1 MPFVYFVYNLYLF
14 DLIMKN
20 TSNKII
26 VFDNVSATYK
36 NGVGIFDISFE
47 LDKSEFVFLMGP
59 TGSGKSTILRSI
71 YMDVFINKGK
81 ILYNGRN
88 LSKIRKRQVPKLR
101 RNMGMI
107 FQDYKLLEDRTVYD
121 NVALPLQIAG
131 QKSNFIKKK
140 VSEMLE
146 RVGILD
152 KYNSQPSKL
161 SGGERQRV
169 SIARALVKSPDL
181 ILADEPTGNLD
192 PIVADEIID
201 LLEELSNSVGTAIL
215 MSTHNFPLIRPRQK
229 RFIEID
235 QGKQI
240 THDI

>member
-1 MPFVYFVYNLYLF
+1 
-14 DLIMKN
+14 MKN
-20 TSNKII
+20 SSNKII

-36 NGVGIFDISFE
+36 NGVGVFDISFE
-47 LDKSEFVFLMGP
+47 LHKSEFVFLMGP

-101 RNMGMI
+101 RNIGMI

-121 NVALPLQIAG
+121 NVALPLQIDG
-131 QKSNFIKKK
+131 QKSNLIKKK

-146 RVGILD
+146 RVGISD
-152 KYNSQPSKL
+152 KHNIQPSKL

-215 MSTHNFPLIRPRQK
+215 MSTHNFPLIRNRQK

-240 THDI
+240 IHDI

>member
-1 MPFVYFVYNLYLF
+1 
-14 DLIMKN
+14 MKN
-20 TSNKII
+20 SSNKII

-36 NGVGIFDISFE
+36 NGVGIFNISFE

-101 RNMGMI
+101 RNIGMI

-131 QKSNFIKKK
+131 QKSNLIKKK

-169 SIARALVKSPDL
+169 SIARALVKAPDL

-240 THDI
+240 IHDI

>member
-1 MPFVYFVYNLYLF
+1 
-14 DLIMKN
+14 MKN
-20 TSNKII
+20 SSNKII

-36 NGVGIFDISFE
+36 NGVGVFDISFE

-81 ILYNGRN
+81 ILYNGN
-88 LSKIRKRQVPKLR
+88 DLSKIRKRQVPKLR
-101 RNMGMI
+101 RNIGMI

-121 NVALPLQIAG
+121 NVALPLQIEG
-131 QKSNFIKKK
+131 MKSNNIKTK
-140 VSEMLE
+140 VFEMLE
-146 RVGILD
+146 RVGIPD
-152 KYNSQPSKL
+152 KYKILPSKL

-201 LLEELSNSVGTAIL
+201 LLEELSNSIGTAIL
-215 MSTHNFPLIRPRQK
+215 MSTHNFPLIRPRHK

-240 THDI
+240 IHDI

>member
-1 MPFVYFVYNLYLF
+1 
-14 DLIMKN
+14 MKN
-20 TSNKII
+20 SSNKII

-47 LDKSEFVFLMGP
+47 LHKSEFVFLMGP

-88 LSKIRKRQVPKLR
+88 LSKIKKRQVPKLR
-101 RNMGMI
+101 RNIGMI

-121 NVALPLQIAG
+121 NVALPLQIDG
-131 QKSNFIKKK
+131 QKSNLIKKK

-152 KYNSQPSKL
+152 KHNSQPSKL

-169 SIARALVKSPDL
+169 SIARALVKAPDL

-240 THDI
+240 IHDI

>member
-1 MPFVYFVYNLYLF
+1 
-14 DLIMKN
+14 MKN
-20 TSNKII
+20 LSDKII

-47 LDKSEFVFLMGP
+47 LDNSEFVFLMGP

-81 ILYNGRN
+81 ILYNGKN

-101 RNMGMI
+101 RNIGMI

-131 QKSNFIKKK
+131 QKSILIKKK

-152 KYNSQPSKL
+152 KHNSQPSKL

-169 SIARALVKSPDL
+169 SIARALVKAPDL

-240 THDI
+240 IHDI

>member
-1 MPFVYFVYNLYLF
+1 
-14 DLIMKN
+14 MKN
-20 TSNKII
+20 SSNKII

-101 RNMGMI
+101 RNIGMI

>member
-1 MPFVYFVYNLYLF
+1 
-14 DLIMKN
+14 MKN
-20 TSNKII
+20 SSNKII

-36 NGVGIFDISFE
+36 NGVGVFDISFE

-81 ILYNGRN
+81 ILYNGKD

-101 RNMGMI
+101 RNIGMI

-121 NVALPLQIAG
+121 NIALPLQIAG
-131 QKSNFIKKK
+131 MKSNNIKTK
-140 VSEMLE
+140 VFEMLE
-146 RVGILD
+146 RVGISD
-152 KYNSQPSKL
+152 KYKILPSKL

-201 LLEELSNSVGTAIL
+201 LLEELSNSIGTAIL

-240 THDI
+240 IHDI

>member
-1 MPFVYFVYNLYLF
+1 
-14 DLIMKN
+14 MKN
-20 TSNKII
+20 SSNKII
-26 VFDNVSATYK
+26 VFDNVSATYE

-88 LSKIRKRQVPKLR
+88 LSKIRKRQVPRLR

-152 KYNSQPSKL
+152 KYNSQPNKL

-201 LLEELSNSVGTAIL
+201 LLEELSDSVGTAIL

>member
-1 MPFVYFVYNLYLF
+1 
-14 DLIMKN
+14 MKN
-20 TSNKII
+20 SSNKII

-36 NGVGIFDISFE
+36 NGVGVFDISFE

-81 ILYNGRN
+81 ILYNGKD

-101 RNMGMI
+101 RNIGMI

-121 NVALPLQIAG
+121 NIALPLQIAG
-131 QKSNFIKKK
+131 MKSNNIKTK
-140 VSEMLE
+140 VFEMLE
-146 RVGILD
+146 RVGISD
-152 KYNSQPSKL
+152 KHKILPSKL

-201 LLEELSNSVGTAIL
+201 LLEELSNSIGTAIL
-215 MSTHNFPLIRPRQK
+215 MSTHNFPLIRPRHK

-240 THDI
+240 IHDI

>member
-1 MPFVYFVYNLYLF
+1 
-14 DLIMKN
+14 MKN
-20 TSNKII
+20 SSNKTI

>member
-1 MPFVYFVYNLYLF
+1 
-14 DLIMKN
+14 MKN
-20 TSNKII
+20 SSNKII

-36 NGVGIFDISFE
+36 NGVGVFDISFE

-71 YMDVFINKGK
+71 YMDVYINKGK
-81 ILYNGRN
+81 ILYNGKN

-101 RNMGMI
+101 RNIGMI
-107 FQDYKLLEDRTVYD
+107 FQDYKLLEDRTIYD

-131 QKSNFIKKK
+131 MKNNNIKTK
-140 VSEMLE
+140 VYEMLE
-146 RVGILD
+146 RVGIYD
-152 KYNSQPSKL
+152 KYKILPSKL

-201 LLEELSNSVGTAIL
+201 LLEELSNSIGTAIL

-240 THDI
+240 IHDI

>member
-1 MPFVYFVYNLYLF
+1 
-14 DLIMKN
+14 MKN
-20 TSNKII
+20 SSNKII

-36 NGVGIFDISFE
+36 NGVGVFDISFE

-81 ILYNGRN
+81 ILYNGKD

-101 RNMGMI
+101 RNIGMI

-121 NVALPLQIAG
+121 NIALPLQIAG
-131 QKSNFIKKK
+131 IKSNNIKTK
-140 VSEMLE
+140 VFEMLE
-146 RVGILD
+146 RVGISD
-152 KYNSQPSKL
+152 KYKILPSKL

-201 LLEELSNSVGTAIL
+201 LLEELSNSIGTAIL

-229 RFIEID
+229 RFIEIN

-240 THDI
+240 IHDI

>member
-1 MPFVYFVYNLYLF
+1 
-14 DLIMKN
+14 MKN
-20 TSNKII
+20 SSNKII

-47 LDKSEFVFLMGP
+47 LGKSEFVFLMGP

-101 RNMGMI
+101 RNIGMI

-131 QKSNFIKKK
+131 EKSNFIKKK

>member
-1 MPFVYFVYNLYLF
+1 
-14 DLIMKN
+14 MKN
-20 TSNKII
+20 SSNKII

-36 NGVGIFDISFE
+36 NGVGVFDISFE

-71 YMDVFINKGK
+71 YMDVYINKGK
-81 ILYNGRN
+81 ILYNGKN

-101 RNMGMI
+101 RNIGMI
-107 FQDYKLLEDRTVYD
+107 FQDYKLLEDRTIYD

-131 QKSNFIKKK
+131 MKNNNIKTK
-140 VSEMLE
+140 VYEMLE
-146 RVGILD
+146 RVGIHD
-152 KYNSQPSKL
+152 KYKILPSKL

-201 LLEELSNSVGTAIL
+201 LLEELSNSIGTAIL

-240 THDI
+240 IHDI

>member
-1 MPFVYFVYNLYLF
+1 
-14 DLIMKN
+14 MKN
-20 TSNKII
+20 LSDKII

-36 NGVGIFDISFE
+36 NGVGIFNISFE

-101 RNMGMI
+101 RNIGMI

-131 QKSNFIKKK
+131 QKSNLIKKK

-152 KYNSQPSKL
+152 KHNSQPSKL

-169 SIARALVKSPDL
+169 SIARALVKAPDL

-240 THDI
+240 IHDI

>member
-1 MPFVYFVYNLYLF
+1 
-14 DLIMKN
+14 MKN
-20 TSNKII
+20 SSNKII

-47 LDKSEFVFLMGP
+47 LHKSEFVFLMGP

-101 RNMGMI
+101 RNIGMI

-121 NVALPLQIAG
+121 NVALPLQIDG
-131 QKSNFIKKK
+131 QKSNLIKKK

-146 RVGILD
+146 RVGISD
-152 KYNSQPSKL
+152 KHNIQPSKL

-240 THDI
+240 VHDI

>member
-1 MPFVYFVYNLYLF
+1 
-14 DLIMKN
+14 MKN
-20 TSNKII
+20 SSNKII

-36 NGVGIFDISFE
+36 NGVGVFDISFE

-81 ILYNGRN
+81 ILYNGKN

-101 RNMGMI
+101 RNIGMI

-131 QKSNFIKKK
+131 MKSNNIKTK
-140 VSEMLE
+140 VFEMLE
-146 RVGILD
+146 RVGISD
-152 KYNSQPSKL
+152 KYKILPSKL

-201 LLEELSNSVGTAIL
+201 LLEELSNSIGTAIL

-240 THDI
+240 IHDI